1 MSGGPSETQ
10 IKTLDL
16 FRKKIEYYE
25 YILANH
31 FKFVYQKNNHLF
43 YIRKSKG
50 PENSSDFCPKDSV
63 PGFSP
68 KNSVLPERLSLKSW
82 WNREDI
88 LVNKTDMNDYDFS
101 KFVKSS
107 YPDLSDFQLF
117 HVISSEKEVIEYKPF
132 EFAGLSDQR
141 SNDPIV
147 NKLYSDSTRFE
158 CTQIVIDEK
167 PCGGGGGGGIRQKL

>member
-43 YIRKSKG
+43 YIRQSKG
-50 PENSSDFCPKDSV
+50 PEECSS
-63 PGFSP
+63 GFSP
-68 KNSVLPERLSLKSW
+68 KDSVLPERLSLKSW

-132 EFAGLSDQR
+132 EFADLSDQG
-141 SNDPIV
+141 SNNPIV
-147 NKLYSDSTRFE
+147 NKLYSDSTKKNTRFE
-158 CTQIVIDEK
+158 CIQIPQIVIDQK
-167 PCGGGGGGGIRQKL
+167 PCGGGGGGIRQK